1 MGFFDFIA
9 DLPHYRDHSAPVPR
23 MNKRFEALIAPF
35 QADIKGARV
44 LDLASHDGRW
54 CYAFA
59 GAGAASVVG
68 IEGRQELV
76 DKFADYPD
84 AALRE
89 KVELRVGDLFEGME
103 RAIKNGE
110 TYDVV
115 GVFGILYHVMDHF
128 RLFQLVRKLQPKLV
142 IVDSEF
148 MLRSAPIM
156 MLRTEDT
163 SNILNAIPQYEGQER
178 AIKAVPSFNAMEH
191 IAYGLAYDTEWVDW
205 DARPENDRVGVSDYY
220 REKDMRRGTC
230 VLRPITD

>member
-9 DLPHYRDHSAPVPR
+9 DLPHYHDHTAPVPR
-23 MNKRFEALIAPF
+23 MNKRFEALIDPF
-35 QADIKGARV
+35 ADEIKGARV

-68 IEGRQELV
+68 IEGRQEMV
-76 DKFADYPD
+76 DKFVDYPD
-84 AALRE
+84 AALKE
-89 KVELRVGDLFEGME
+89 KITLRVGDLYDGME
-103 RAIKNGE
+103 QAIKDGE
-110 TYDVV
+110 TYDVI

-148 MLRSAPIM
+148 MLRPAPMM
-156 MLRTEDT
+156 MLKTERT
-163 SNILNAIPQYEGQER
+163 SNVLNAIPQYDGQER
-178 AIKAVPSFNAMEH
+178 AIKAVPSFKAMEK
-191 IAYGLAYDTEWVDW
+191 IAEALAFDCTWVDW
-205 DARPENDRVGVSDYY
+205 EARAKDNRRGVSDYY

-230 VLRPITD
+230 ALRPLG

>member
-9 DLPHYRDHSAPVPR
+9 DLPHYHDHTAPVQR
-23 MNKRFEALIAPF
+23 MNKRHEALIAPF
-35 QADIKGARV
+35 AGDINGARV

-68 IEGRQELV
+68 IEGRQEMV

-84 AALRE
+84 EGLKARI
-89 KVELRVGDLFEGME
+89 ELRVGDLFEGME
-103 RAIKNGE
+103 AAISAGE

-148 MLRSAPIM
+148 MLRPAPMM
-156 MLRTEDT
+156 MLKTERT
-163 SNILNAIPQYEGQER
+163 SNVLNAIPQYEGQER
-178 AIKAVPSFNAMEH
+178 AIKAVPSFAAMER
-191 IAYGLAYDTEWVDW
+191 IAEALGFATEWVDW
-205 DARPENDRVGVSDYY
+205 DARAEDDRRGVSDYY

-230 VLRPITD
+230 ALRPMS